1 MSELLVTV
9 GDFII
14 THAGFVLIY
23 ALTVNLT
30 AFILYGADK
39 MKAKRN
45 AWRIPE
51 ATLIAFAVIGGAV
64 GALLGMYLFRHK
76 TRHIKFLLTVPIFTV
91 LWCAF
96 VLISIFAAI
105 CA

>member
-14 THAGFVLIY
+14 TNAGFVLIY

-39 MKAKRN
+39 MKAKRK
-45 AWRIPE
+45 
-51 ATLIAFAVIGGAV
+51 V
-64 GALLGMYLFRHK
+64 
-76 TRHIKFLLTVPIFTV
+76 
-91 LWCAF
+91 
-96 VLISIFAAI
+96 
-105 CA
+105 